1 MDELIKV
8 YEFKVIEAGCAP
20 GSGRYGL
27 QVDITDDISPVF
39 PYLNASLNET
49 RYDHQNCILIW
60 REKDQAYALR
70 PHEIK
75 IVQAEGINDL
85 PKSCE
90 LVSEIVERLNSV
102 WRDREHITPCF
113 IEKARPSVMDI
124 FRLLP
129 KTNCK
134 RCGYSTCLVYAAD
147 LLEGKTRLECCS
159 ILLEPENAEIHQKL
173 MGILSMG

>member
-1 MDELIKV
+1 MTDELIKV

-27 QVDITDDISPVF
+27 QVDTTDDIGPVF
-39 PYLNASLNET
+39 PYLNALLDET
-49 RYDHQNCILIW
+49 RYDHENYILIW

-75 IVQAEGINDL
+75 IVQAEGIDDL
-85 PKSCE
+85 PKSRE

-102 WRDREHITPCF
+102 WRDRERITPCF
-113 IEKARPSVMDI
+113 NEKARPSVMDI

-147 LLEGKTRLECCS
+147 LVEGKTRLECCP
-159 ILLEPENAEIHQKL
+159 ILLEPENAEIKQKL
-173 MGILSMG
+173 IGIL